1 MDLLKEYS
9 EKFGIKE
16 VINCYG
22 ERRRTS
28 ERSIV
33 FHNGWVAS
41 IVENDG
47 VDVYHPNGSHTKE
60 YMSNKKYSV
69 AMCDY
74 NGYFDWSV
82 LNQYRA
88 IDGCLYCDDE
98 LEIIVA
104 CETIRSL
111 EV

>member
-1 MDLLKEYS
+1 MNLLKDYS
-9 EKFGIKE
+9 EKFGVKE
-16 VINCYG
+16 VINDYG
-22 ERRRTS
+22 EHRHTR

-33 FHNGWVAS
+33 FPNGWVAS

-47 VDVYHPNGSHTKE
+47 VDVYHPDGRHTKE
-60 YMSNKKYSV
+60 YKSNKKYSV

-74 NGYFDWSV
+74 NGYFDWAI
-82 LNQYRA
+82 LDQYGA

-104 CETIRSL
+104 CENIRRL
-111 EV
+111 